1 MTDEQPP
8 KVNRALVLS
17 GGGAKGIYEV
27 GCLQALLEEKPGLD
41 FDFFV
46 GISAG
51 SLNASFLSQAS
62 MEDGF
67 GSAASRAALR
77 RRVADL
83 LSIWQTIHEPA
94 DIYKGK
100 SRPGPLTKIWVAA
113 GKNGLV
119 DPRPIRAKIRDHVG
133 PSPVQR
139 RLHVGAT
146 CLEDGFYR
154 GFEFW
159 KGRPA
164 QVPGLA
170 TAVMASAAVPAVFD
184 PIEIEGATL
193 VDGAIRENTPLGIA
207 YRAFDE
213 PLPLPAAGELPRVVV
228 IQTSPLLGY
237 VPPQPFAMGGEW
249 DGDNALDVL
258 IRAAEIMADE
268 VQKDDVRGARGWNLV
283 LRFLQELEES
293 RASLPPAIA
302 ARLDELHDDLREPN
316 KPQKR
321 YVSTAVYAPDEKL
334 LDNELVFTEQDLKDM
349 LDRGRTDAQ
358 HPRWVV

>member
-1 MTDEQPP
+1 MADERPP

-27 GCLQALLEEKPGLD
+27 GCLQALLELQPKLD

-51 SLNASFLSQAS
+51 SLNASFLSQAA
-62 MEDGF
+62 MEGGV
-67 GSAASRAALR
+67 GSPESRAALR
-77 RRVADL
+77 RRVAEL
-83 LSIWQTIHEPA
+83 LAIWKTIHEPA

-100 SRPGPLTKIWVAA
+100 SRPGLLTKIWVAA

-133 PSPVQR
+133 PSPVLR

-146 CLEDGFYR
+146 CLETGLYR

-159 KGRPA
+159 NGRPA

-184 PIEIEGATL
+184 PIEIQDATL

-213 PLPLPAAGELPRVVV
+213 PLPLPAPGDLPRVVV

-237 VPPQPFAMGGEW
+237 VPEQKFAMGGEW

-283 LRFLQELEES
+283 LRFLQELDGS
-293 RASLPPAIA
+293 RAMLPPAIA
-302 ARLDELHDDLREPN
+302 QRLDELHADLREPG
-316 KPQKR
+316 KADKR
-321 YVSTAVYAPDEKL
+321 YVPTAVYAPDGPL
-334 LDNELVFTEQDLKDM
+334 LDNELVFTEQDLADM
-349 LDRGRTDAQ
+349 LQRGRDDAK
-358 HPRWVV
+358 HPRWAV

>member
-27 GCLQALLEEKPGLD
+27 GCLQALLEGQPELD
-41 FDFFV
+41 FDYFL

-62 MEDGF
+62 MAGGF
-67 GSAASRAALR
+67 GSPASCTALR
-77 RRVADL
+77 QRVGEL
-83 LSIWQTIHEPA
+83 LSIWKTIHVPA
-94 DIYKGK
+94 DIYKGE
-100 SRPGPLTKIWVAA
+100 SRPGWLTKIRVAA

-119 DPRPIRAKIRDHVG
+119 DPRPIREKIREHVG
-133 PSPVQR
+133 PSPVLR

-146 CLEDGFYR
+146 CLETGAYR
-154 GFEFW
+154 GFDFW

-213 PLPLPAAGELPRVVV
+213 PLPLPAPGDLPRVVV
-228 IQTSPLLGY
+228 IQTSPLAGY

-249 DGDNALDVL
+249 DGHNALDVL

-268 VQKDDVRGARGWNLV
+268 VQKDDVRGAHGWNLV
-283 LRFLQELEES
+283 LRFLQELEAS
-293 RASLPPAIA
+293 RASLPPAIVQ
-302 ARLDELHDDLREPN
+302 RLDELHADLREPE
-316 KPQKR
+316 KPEKR
-321 YVSTAVYAPDEKL
+321 YVSTAVYAPDGKL
-334 LDNELVFTEQDLKDM
+334 LDNELVFTEKDLEDM
-349 LDRGRTDAQ
+349 LLRGRNDAK
-358 HPRWVV
+358 HPRWFV